1 MSDFSIR
8 DILTKVQDGI
18 IRIPTFQRGFVWD
31 SDTVAFFMDSI
42 YKGYPFGTIQLWR
55 TRVKLTTEKS
65 LGPFSIFQ
73 RDDQYP
79 IDYVLDGQQRI
90 TSIFG
95 VFQTDTVLPPEAD
108 NPFRIYFDLQ
118 ADANIQDSQFLVLAE
133 NAQDPARHFPL
144 NCLFDTVK
152 YRKATKSLADS
163 DVIKIDELQAK
174 LKEVKIPYQTLE
186 TEDSAK
192 VAIVF
197 ERINRKGVP
206 LDTFQLLS
214 AWTWSEDFVL
224 QSKFE
229 ELTDELRPYG
239 FQEVG
244 GNINLLL
251 RICSAILSNSSSS
264 SALINLNGATVRDRF
279 DEIVNGIKGAI
290 DFLKTNFLVEKLEN
304 LPYDNILVPLSVF
317 FSQPGN
323 KHINYD
329 NKQSEAIRKWF
340 WRTSFSKRYSAGVLR
355 ALDNDIAEMQ
365 KLKENLP
372 SNISTITA
380 NVSPDFFIKNQFTMG
395 TVNTKTFILMLA
407 QANPKSFISGS
418 SVTLSSVLKE
428 YNRNEFHHIYAKAF
442 LKTQQNLPYTENVL
456 SNFCFMSRA
465 DNQKLGGVAPS
476 IYRMHMQKYSQAIL
490 STSYIDET
498 ILFADDYKNFI
509 EDRTEKLV
517 AAAQALIN

>member
-31 SDTVAFFMDSI
+31 PDTVAFFMDSI

-55 TRVKLTTEKS
+55 TREKLRTEKA

-95 VFQTDTVLPPEAD
+95 VFQTEIDLHQDVE
-108 NPFRIYFDLQ
+108 NPFKIYFDLR
-118 ADANIQDSQFLVLAE
+118 ADANIQDSQFLVLE
-133 NAQDPARHFPL
+133 DDQIDNARHFPL

-152 YRKATKSLADS
+152 YRQATSNLANPDI
-163 DVIKIDELQAK
+163 IKIDELQAVF
-174 LKEVKIPYQTLE
+174 KEVKIPYQTLE
-186 TEDSAK
+186 TDDSAK

-197 ERINRKGVP
+197 ERINRKGIP

-224 QSKFE
+224 QTKFE

-239 FQEVG
+239 FHDVG

-251 RICSAILSNSSSS
+251 RICSAILSNSGSA

-279 DEIVNGIKGAI
+279 DEIINGVKGAI
-290 DFLKTNFLVEKLEN
+290 DFLKTNFKVEKLDN
-304 LPYDNILVPLSVF
+304 LPYDSILVPLSVF
-317 FSQPGN
+317 FSNTGN
-323 KHINYD
+323 QHLNYD
-329 NKQSEAIRKWF
+329 NTQRDAIKKWF

-355 ALDNDIAEMQ
+355 ALDKDIEEMG
-365 KLKENLP
+365 KLKNNQP
-372 SNISTITA
+372 SNISSIPINITA
-380 NVSPDFFIKNQFTMG
+380 DFFTKNYFTMG

-407 QANPKSFISGS
+407 QANPRSFISGS
-418 SVTLSSVLKE
+418 PVTLSTVLKE
-428 YNRNEFHHIYAKAF
+428 YNRNEFHHIYPKAF
-442 LKTQQNLPYTENVL
+442 LKTEISIPFSEGALA
-456 SNFCFMSRA
+456 NFSFMSRA
-465 DNQKLGGVAPS
+465 DNKALGESLRAFTNKRCNQIAR
-476 IYRMHMQKYSQAIL
+476 IYLRQAIL
-490 STSYIDET
+490 IKVFYSLTT
-498 ILFADDYKNFI
+498 M
-509 EDRTEKLV
+509 V
-517 AAAQALIN
+517 AL